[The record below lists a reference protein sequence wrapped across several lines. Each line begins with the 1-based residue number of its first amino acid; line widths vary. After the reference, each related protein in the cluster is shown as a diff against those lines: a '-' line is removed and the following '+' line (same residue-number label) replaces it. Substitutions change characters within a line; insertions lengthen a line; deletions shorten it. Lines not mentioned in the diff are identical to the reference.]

1 MPKFITRWIILVV
14 SLVAA
19 AFLTNLI
26 PGTGFVVD
34 TSLTGIPKLFLG
46 VAVLAVLNMTLG
58 KILKLLTLPL
68 NCLTLGIFSLVI
80 NAAMLMLAGT
90 LNLGFTIQGF
100 LGAFVGSILM
110 SAINAILGSFV
121 KDKED
126 KDDS

>member
-26 PGTGFVVD
+26 PGTGFAVD